1 MLSNLGSLFVKYF
14 LRILT
19 RIQNWEFWY
28 IPFMFFS
35 GICPYIQSYSAL
47 LRNNHVY
54 WDIIKAYSDLNIFST
69 LCSLCSLTIFW
80 GLGYLEPEAYLKPC
94 ETLTRHTQNLVQCL
108 HMQKPGILAALKYS
122 EPFHNCIPKYIQ
134 NLVTKWKFTNI
145 ENSNIFNK
153 GKNKTVDVY
162 LLSKSFLD
170 VLHRQCY

>member
-1 MLSNLGSLFVKYF
+1 M
-14 LRILT
+14 LRILA

-28 IPFMFFS
+28 IPFIFFS

-94 ETLTRHTQNLVQCL
+94 ETLTRHIQNLVQCL

-122 EPFHNCIPKYIQ
+122 EFHNCIIACIPSFHNCIPKYIQ

-170 VLHRQCY
+170 VLHRQRY